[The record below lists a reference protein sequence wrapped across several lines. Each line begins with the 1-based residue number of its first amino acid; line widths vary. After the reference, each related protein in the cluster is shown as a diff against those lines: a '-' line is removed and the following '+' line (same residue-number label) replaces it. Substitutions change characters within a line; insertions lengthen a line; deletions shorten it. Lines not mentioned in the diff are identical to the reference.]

1 MDTGSVSSVLLKIA
15 QRTQPKKLAAF
26 MRRFVDYV
34 VLSLPALTCEGS
46 QEKMDKVRLDPEGH
60 GCHIPS
66 PTGSEVADRT
76 GMELQLVPIGQIDHV
91 HGEAWP

>member
-34 VLSLPALTCEGS
+34 VLSLPALTSEGS
-46 QEKMDKVRLDPEGH
+46 QEMIDKVRLALVGH
-60 GCHIPS
+60 GGLIPS
-66 PTGSEVADRT
+66 PTGSEVAD
-76 GMELQLVPIGQIDHV
+76 GACVELQLVPTGQTDHV
-91 HGEAWP
+91 YGEAWP